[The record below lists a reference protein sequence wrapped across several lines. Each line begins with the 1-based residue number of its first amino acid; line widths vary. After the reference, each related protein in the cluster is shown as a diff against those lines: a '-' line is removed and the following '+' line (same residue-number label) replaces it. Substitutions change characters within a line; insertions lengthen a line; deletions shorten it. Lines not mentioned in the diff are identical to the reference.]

1 MPDFGLST
9 RNIFTH
15 FYISLVRGREITGAD
30 SADSEPVVLINQ
42 TMARRIWGDEEP
54 IGQHIWFGKP
64 MGPASMEPAPRRVV
78 GIVSDVIET
87 KLDQTEPNSTMYIP
101 FPQTHGPADEVTFII
116 RTSQDPRTLTPAVR
130 EILRSLA
137 PDSPLRA
144 PKTMD
149 ELVSESLD
157 TRRFPTI
164 LISLFG
170 GIALLIVQR
179 WAWYGVISYSGGA
192 QRTHEI
198 GIRIALA
205 RVARNNPAD
214 GAETRGLRLA
224 AIGAVVGLIAS
235 HWLTALLRDQLYG
248 ITPSDPATLLG
259 ATILLMVVAFAA
271 CWISTLRG
279 EQRGW
284 DPPVALRYEIIF
296 FLRSGIKAVSGEL
309 V

>member
-1 MPDFGLST
+1 L
-9 RNIFTH
+9 I
-15 FYISLVRGREITGAD
+15 RGRGITGAD

-42 TMARRIWGDEEP
+42 TMARRIWGDEDP

-101 FPQTHGPADEVTFII
+101 FPQTHGPADEATFLI
-116 RTSQDPRTLTPAVR
+116 RTSQEPHGLTLAVR

-149 ELVSESLD
+149 EIVSESVVGH
-157 TRRFPTI
+157 RFPTI

-170 GIALLIVQR
+170 GIALLIAAVGV
-179 WAWYGVISYSGGA
+179 YGVISYSVA

-198 GIRIALA
+198 GIRVAL
-205 RVARNNPAD
+205 
-214 GAETRGLRLA
+214 GASRGTILRMVLTRGLRLA
-224 AIGAVVGLIAS
+224 AIGAAVGLIAS
-235 HWLTALLRDQLYG
+235 HWLTALLSDQLYG
-248 ITPSDPATLLG
+248 ITPSDPATLAG
-259 ATILLMVVAFAA
+259 ATLVLLAAAFAA
-271 CWISTLRG
+271 CWIPARRATRV
-279 EQRGW
+279 
-284 DPPVALRYEIIF
+284 DPLVALRYE
-296 FLRSGIKAVSGEL
+296 
-309 V
+309 